1 MRKSA
6 GKITALLLSVLLV
19 FSACVTFSAE
29 DGAVLDS
36 GVTVDKIEF
45 NNSDFIK
52 GMDVSSVIALE
63 NSGVKYKNEN
73 GEEEDLFKI
82 LSDNGVNYIR
92 VRVWNNP
99 YDENNN
105 GYGGGNCDVS
115 TAAKIGARASQY
127 GMKLLV
133 DFHYSDFWADPS
145 KQLAPKEWAN
155 MNLEQ
160 KVEALNSFT
169 ASSLATIKDAGADIG
184 MVQIGNETNNG
195 VAGEYTFM
203 DMATLLNAGAKAVR
217 DFDQS
222 IRVAIH
228 FTDIQNVDAFEW
240 NASAL
245 EVNEVDYDVFAV
257 SYYPYWHGSLFNLT
271 TELNK
276 IAKIYGKEVMV
287 AETSYPYTLSDSDG
301 YENIV
306 GEGGLDTGD
315 NMNWEFS
322 AQGQAS
328 EVRDVMAA
336 VNDVENSKGIGVFY
350 WEGAWITVG
359 DTTGLSGD
367 EYNTQLGKNKEL
379 WEQFG
384 SGWASSYS
392 VDYASTT
399 AMAGFGGCAVDN
411 QAFFDPSG
419 KALPSLKVFNLVNG
433 SEQETTEPDSS
444 SEVTQSTD
452 ESESTDSQSTE
463 TTEVTESSNVSE
475 STETTESTG
484 ATEPSDVTENTDST
498 ETTGSTEPTDTSS
511 EVTVPTNPTQDT
523 TSTVTEPTVWQE
535 PKLKTTSATLKA
547 GQTSQIVVINSNN
560 AEITYRCQNTNAA
573 IVDKNGLVTAL
584 KTGSTRIVVYV
595 GSRTKLFFNITVT
608 SSPSIK
614 VNNSKFKKATV
625 YSVKKG
631 SSITVKITGKGKAVN
646 NKYSSTNAKV
656 AKVTSKASATTV
668 KIKGLKKGTAT
679 VKIKVNG
686 VLFAIKVKVITYVPY
701 YLDGMEVGSRQDD
714 GSILFKVQKSA
725 ALNGRALCRLVEG
738 NAKRKIVLP
747 KKKINIE
754 RVLHVGNNKTIIATG
769 ATIFQTKRRTP
780 IILNNCKKTNYNS
793 LKNLTINGGTWQ
805 IKDNAKA
812 KSKEKDATITFRFAH
827 AQKITIKN
835 ARVDT
840 NYVCHAIELVACKN
854 VTVYNCKL
862 EAKGKVCDDQEA
874 EALQIDIA
882 TKKNAPAIAS
892 QGKKFVKG
900 QVCKNITVEKCVIK
914 NARGISTNRDDKWLG
929 KYHSNVKVIGCTITG
944 KVTEALCLHNVMGVT
959 VKDNKTYSYG
969 GDSQRNSGCIF
980 MNFGK
985 NGQTVKYA
993 NVFSG
998 NTFKGGGHGLLI
1010 KSKSSKHGK
1019 TTITNNKLYAK
1030 AGKGAALSVSNC
1042 TKVIKKK
1049 NKSYKW

>member
-1 MRKSA
+1 MRKSI

-29 DGAVLDS
+29 DGATS
-36 GVTVDKIEF
+36 GGDVTVDKIEF
-45 NNSDFIK
+45 KNSGFIK

-105 GYGGGNCDVS
+105 GYGGGNCDVK
-115 TAAKIGARASQY
+115 TAAAIGARAAQY

-145 KQLAPKEWAN
+145 KQIAPKAWAE

-160 KVEALNSFT
+160 KAEALSGFT
-169 ASSLATIKDAGADIG
+169 ASSLTTIKDAGADIG

-195 VAGEYTFM
+195 IAGESTFM
-203 DMATLLNAGAKAVR
+203 NMATLLNAGAKAVR
-217 DFDQS
+217 DFDQN
-222 IRVAIH
+222 IRVALH

-257 SYYPYWHGSLFNLT
+257 SYYPCWHGSLFNLT
-271 TELNK
+271 NELNK
-276 IAKIYGKEVMV
+276 IAKTYGKEVMV

-301 YENIV
+301 HANTISD
-306 GEGGLDTGD
+306 GNLNTGD

-328 EVRDVMAA
+328 EVHDVMNA
-336 VNDVENSKGIGVFY
+336 VNEVENGKGIGVFY

-359 DTTGLSGD
+359 DTTALSGD
-367 EYNTQLGKNKEL
+367 EYNTQLGKNKEI

-392 VDYASTT
+392 VNYASTT
-399 AMAGFGGCAVDN
+399 AMAEFGGCAVDN

-419 KALPSLKVFNLVNG
+419 KALPSLKVFNLVSE

-452 ESESTDSQSTE
+452 ASESTD
-463 TTEVTESSNVSE
+463 TTAATES
-475 STETTESTG
+475 
-484 ATEPSDVTENTDST
+484 SDVTENTDST
-498 ETTGSTEPTDTSS
+498 ETTGSTEPTETSS
-511 EVTVPTNPTQDT
+511 EVTVPTNPTE
-523 TSTVTEPTVWQE
+523 TSTSDITEPTVWKE
-535 PKLKTTSATLKA
+535 PRLKTTSATLKA
-547 GQTSQIVVINSNN
+547 GQTSQITVINSNN
-560 AEITYRCQNTNAA
+560 AEITYKCYNTNAA

-584 KTGSTRIVVYV
+584 KTGSTKIVVYV
-595 GSRTKLFFNITVT
+595 GNKTKLIFNITVT

-614 VNNSKFKKATV
+614 VNNSKFKKAAV

-631 SSITVKITGKGKAVN
+631 KNITVKITGKGKAVN

-656 AKVTSKASATTV
+656 AKVTSKVSATTV
-668 KIKGLKKGTAT
+668 KIKGLKKGSAT

-701 YLDGMEVGSRQDD
+701 YLDKMEVGSRQDD

-725 ALNGRALCRLVEG
+725 ALNGRALSKLVEG

-769 ATIFQTKRRTP
+769 ATVFQTKRKTP
-780 IILNNCKKTNYNS
+780 IILNDCKKINYNS
-793 LKNLTINGGTWQ
+793 LKNLTIDGGTWQ

-812 KSKEKDATITFRFAH
+812 KSKKKDATITFRFAH
-827 AQKITIKN
+827 AQNIKIKN

-840 NYVCHAIELVACKN
+840 NYVCHAIELIACKN
-854 VTVYNCKL
+854 VTIYNCKL
-862 EAKGKVCDDQEA
+862 EAKGKIRNDKEA

-882 TKKNAPAIAS
+882 TADNAPTLKKL
-892 QGKKFVKG
+892 GKKFING
-900 QVCKNITVEKCVIK
+900 QTCKNITVEKCVAK
-914 NARGISTNRDDKWLG
+914 NARGISTNKDDKWSS
-929 KYHSNVKVIGCTITG
+929 KHHSNVKIIGCTLKG
-944 KVTEALCLHNVMGVT
+944 MVTEALCLHNVMGVT
-959 VKDNKTYSYG
+959 VKNNKTYSYG
-969 GDSQRNSGCIF
+969 SDSRNSGCIF
-980 MNFGK
+980 ESCGK
-985 NGQTVKYA
+985 NSQTVKYK
-993 NVFSG
+993 NLFSG
-998 NTFKGGGHGLLI
+998 NTFKGGNHGLYI
-1010 KSKSSKHGK
+1010 RTDVGKHGK
-1019 TTITNNKLYAK
+1019 TTIKNNKLYAK
-1030 AGKGAALSVSNC
+1030 KGKGAALSVSDC

-1049 NKSYKW
+1049 NKCYKWK

>member
-1 MRKSA
+1 MRKSI

-36 GVTVDKIEF
+36 DVTVDKIEF

-73 GEEEDLFKI
+73 GKDEDLFKI

-99 YDENNN
+99 YNENNQ

-145 KQLAPKEWAN
+145 KQLAPKAWAN
-155 MNLEQ
+155 MNLEE
-160 KVEALNSFT
+160 KAAALSDFT

-195 VAGEYTFM
+195 MAGESTFM
-203 DMATLLNAGAKAVR
+203 NMVTLLNAGAKAVR
-217 DFDQS
+217 DFDQN
-222 IRVAIH
+222 IRVAVH

-257 SYYPYWHGSLFNLT
+257 SYYPCWHGSLFNLT
-271 TELNK
+271 NELNK
-276 IAKIYGKEVMV
+276 IAKTYGKEVMV

-301 YENIV
+301 HANTIS
-306 GEGGLDTGD
+306 EGSLDTGD

-336 VNDVENSKGIGVFY
+336 VNDVGNGKGIGVFY

-399 AMAGFGGCAVDN
+399 TVAGFGGCAVDN

-419 KALPSLKVFNLVNG
+419 KALPSLKVFNLVGG

-444 SEVTQSTD
+444 SEVTQPSD
-452 ESESTDSQSTE
+452 ASESSE
-463 TTEVTESSNVSE
+463 TTDATESSEVTQS
-475 STETTESTG
+475 TESTG
-484 ATEPSDVTENTDST
+484 STDTSDTTGNTESTDP
-498 ETTGSTEPTDTSS
+498 TGSTEPTGQTDI
-511 EVTVPTNPTQDT
+511 
-523 TSTVTEPTVWQE
+523 TEPTEDNKPALEHPEVWFD
-535 PKLKTTSATLKA
+535 A
-547 GQTSQIVVINSNN
+547 GETF
-560 AEITYRCQNTNAA
+560 
-573 IVDKNGLVTAL
+573 K
-584 KTGSTRIVVYV
+584 
-595 GSRTKLFFNITVT
+595 ITVRNAGGNT
-608 SSPSIK
+608 IQYKSENTKIAL
-614 VNNSKFKKATV
+614 VNESGVVTG
-625 YSVKKG
+625 VKKG
-631 SSITVKITGKGKAVN
+631 ETNVKVTVGTYTLNFTVHVISNPTLKVNGKAFNSSTTYSVQSKKNLSVKITGKVPSIKNVYSTT
-646 NKYSSTNAKV
+646 NKKI
-656 AKVTSKASATTV
+656 AKVTSANTATTV
-668 KIKGLKKGTAT
+668 NIKCLWKGTAT
-679 VKIKVNG
+679 VTIKVNG
-686 VLFAIKVKVITYVPY
+686 VAYKIKVKVY
-701 YLDGMEVGSRQDD
+701 YKSYTLNGMEVGGVQPD
-714 GSILFKVQKSA
+714 GSILYKVQSSA
-725 ALNGRALCRLVEG
+725 ALNGRALVRLMSG
-738 NAKRKIVLP
+738 NTKRKVVLP
-747 KKKINIE
+747 KKTIKIE
-754 RVLHVGNNKTIIATG
+754 RVLHIGNNKTIIATG
-769 ATIFQTKRRTP
+769 AKIIQTNKKIP
-780 IILNNCKKTNYNS
+780 IMLNDCKKTNYNS
-793 LKNLTINGGTWQ
+793 LKNFTLDGGTWQ

-812 KSKEKDATITFRFAH
+812 KYKTSTFRFAH
-827 AQKITIKN
+827 AQKIKIKN
-835 ARVDT
+835 ARIDT
-840 NYVCHAIELVACKN
+840 NYICHAIELIACKN

-862 EAKGKVCDDQEA
+862 EAKGKIKSDKEA

-882 TKKNAPAIAS
+882 TKDTAPAIAS
-892 QGKKFVKG
+892 QGKKYVKG
-900 QVCKNITVEKCVIK
+900 QICKNITVEKCVAK
-914 NARGISTNRDDKWLG
+914 NARGISTNKTDSENGKWLS
-929 KYHSNVKVIGCTITG
+929 KHHVNVKVIGCTIKG
-944 KVTEALCLHNVMGVT
+944 MVTEALCLHNVMGVT
-959 VKDNKTYSYG
+959 VKNNKTYSYG
-969 GDSQRNSGCIF
+969 KNSKRNSGCKF
-980 MNFGK
+980 ESCGK
-985 NGQTVKYA
+985 NSKTVKYS
-993 NVFSG
+993 NLFSG
-998 NTFKGGGHGLLI
+998 NTFKGGSHGLYI
-1010 KSKSSKHGK
+1010 RTDAGKHGK
-1019 TTITNNKLYAK
+1019 TTIKNNKLYAK
-1030 AGKGAALSVSNC
+1030 AGKSAALSVSNC
-1042 TKVIKKK
+1042 KKVIKKN
-1049 NKSYKW
+1049 NKCYKW